1 MESRIKMNKDIF
13 VEYYGKDRRIVE
25 FMVFADKDAEDV
37 LRELVKIIEQAGAK
51 ILELNSSVIEGKTRV
66 FAFVDFSKAQVQ
78 PVAVLERLRK
88 AGLKANLSTRNYG
101 GYVVDQFGFPVT
113 TAGGTFRVVVFPA
126 ELLSRTFKSLQKQLG
141 GPGKSLLFHLGEQ
154 YGKIIFEEQVRI
166 LGLDEKS
173 AVISLLDLYSSF
185 GMGVVEIVHA
195 NWKKGEFRIH
205 IWDNYESLYGGE
217 CDFTRGFL
225 AGLFS
230 GALNRR
236 ISVIETMCR
245 FKGDPYCEFIV
256 S

>member
-1 MESRIKMNKDIF
+1 MSRSRTNKDIF
-13 VEYYGKDRRIVE
+13 VEYYSKDRRIVE
-25 FMVFADKDAEDV
+25 FMVSAEKDAKDV
-37 LRELVKIIEQAGAK
+37 LKEFVKIIEEAGVK
-51 ILELNSSVIEGKTRV
+51 ILELNSSVIEGKTRI
-66 FAFVDFSKAQVQ
+66 FAFVDFSQALVQ
-78 PVAVLERLRK
+78 PVTVLERLRK
-88 AGLKANLSTRNYG
+88 AGLKANLSTKNYG

-126 ELLSRTFKSLQKQLG
+126 ELLSRVFNSLQKQLG

-154 YGKIIFEEQVRI
+154 YGKIIFEEQVKV
-166 LGLDEKS
+166 LGLDKRS
-173 AVISLLDLYSSF
+173 AVTSLLELYSSF

-195 NWKKGEFRIH
+195 DWKKGEFRIH
-205 IWDNYESLYGGE
+205 IWDNYESLYEGE

-230 GALNRR
+230 GALGRR
-236 ISVIETMCR
+236 LSAVETKCR